1 MQEASQQ
8 RFTESELQL
17 IGESEDGSD
26 NHGKGDITE
35 TWTTSLQKHLG
46 QFSDRFPPEMNGEQ
60 SVNWVEE
67 NFKEELAQYHI
78 KRKQFEDQQE
88 KLKADITEI
97 KERYARQVQE
107 EIVKAWIK
115 KEEEQWKKQSQE
127 LDKIRQEL
135 LIKHNMD
142 LEEIRQIAPY
152 PPAMKQR
159 RHKFM

>member
-8 RFTESELQL
+8 RFTASELQL

-26 NHGKGDITE
+26 NHGQGDITE